1 MARIKYK
8 GVGGTSKKCNTSQS
22 FYYALLLTQVTYSVE
37 GFLDKNKDLLFKD
50 LSQAM
55 YACER
60 PLLKELFPEGDY
72 LTKIIIATNDYF
84 SNVYIGD
91 PTMESKKRPH
101 TTGYQF
107 RNSVSDLMKNL
118 LSKNPNY
125 IRCIKPNDTKEPNRY
140 YL

>member
-1 MARIKYK
+1 M
-8 GVGGTSKKCNTSQS
+8 C
-22 FYYALLLTQVTYSVE
+22 TQVTYSVE

-60 PLLKELFPEGDY
+60 PLLKELFPEGNSRIH
-72 LTKIIIATNDYF
+72 LTATINDNMSRVLLSFF
-84 SNVYIGD
+84 SNAGD
-91 PTMESKKRPH
+91 PNLESKKRPH

-107 RNSVSDLMKNL
+107 RNSVAQLMKNL

-125 IRCIKPNDTKEPNRY
+125 IRCIKPNDSKEPNKY
-140 YL
+140 VVQVLVALAN